1 MVPSISALFL
11 NTRKLTSS
19 KEDHLT
25 EFLAALITM
34 SESFNLEFSSLML
47 GEYADRNGWVAPVI
61 NSVETQVSYPG
72 TNCCPDMRFILEDGH
87 VILCE
92 NKIEAPETQ
101 GSSSDPRGQLRRYL
115 DLPSDGV
122 IYIRAT
128 PSHGLEAEVTE
139 HPRFVTR
146 NGHHFL
152 WRDIYQLLSGNPNPL
167 VASVC
172 KGFEV
177 MGFVPPLPA
186 VGTLSDFNSSEDE
199 QNRSAFK
206 ELWQLAADYGRQL
219 MWKVETNKNAELY
232 YSPDA
237 SCPIYMIFV
246 SPSKAERFLIRMTL
260 REGASSADLLNKI
273 EGVSTE
279 VPYEVTSYQRMTS
292 RGGQKVTENVI
303 DITSSLRN
311 VIGSTEDKGRIQQLL
326 LEYVKG
332 FVDAVAFE
340 KYEPDTGGLSSSL
353 VKQFENTTD
362 VAATQNSQMI
372 AELDRG
378 AIIHFEDVTLDPV
391 NHWVWRGGQKI
402 DVTAKEYRLL
412 LFMVQNA
419 NQILSREM
427 INKNA
432 FGEEL
437 DSSSNIIDVYVTYLR
452 KKLESGFSE
461 KLIHTV
467 RGKGYMLKG
476 SESYKLAQVCFC
488 TDLATETHNFQ
499 TGGRVLPVHQNLAPH
514 VSNDW
519 QSSICNSNGNSLDS
533 ICEDEV
539 KI

>member
-1 MVPSISALFL
+1 M
-11 NTRKLTSS
+11 
-19 KEDHLT
+19 T

-34 SESFNLEFSSLML
+34 SEAFCLEFSYLLL
-47 GEYADRNGWVAPVI
+47 GEYAARNGWIDPVI
-61 NSVETQVSYPG
+61 ASVETQVSYPG
-72 TNCCPDMRFILEDGH
+72 TNCCPDMRFTLEDGH

-101 GSSSDPRGQLRRYL
+101 GSSGDPRGQLRRYL

-128 PSHGLEAEVTE
+128 PSHGLEAEVTG
-139 HPRFVTR
+139 HPRFVTS

-152 WRDIYQLLSGNPNPL
+152 WRDIYPLLSGNSNPL
-167 VASVC
+167 VVSVC

-232 YSPDA
+232 YSPDT
-237 SCPIYMIFV
+237 SCPVYMIFV

-260 REGASSADLLNKI
+260 RDGVNPGGLLNKI
-273 EGVSTE
+273 AEVSTD
-279 VPYEVTSYQRMTS
+279 VSYEVTSYQRLTP
-292 RGGQKVTENVI
+292 RGGQKVIENVI

-311 VIGSTEDKGRIQQLL
+311 VIGDTVEKVIIQQLL
-326 LEYVKG
+326 LRYVKG

-340 KYEPDTGGLSSSL
+340 KYEPGNSALSDSMINP
-353 VKQFENTTD
+353 FDETTD
-362 VAATQNSQMI
+362 VEATQGSEEF
-372 AELDRG
+372 AEQDRG
-378 AIIHFEDVTLDPV
+378 AIINFCDIKVDPV
-391 NHWVWRGGQKI
+391 NHWVWRNSQKI
-402 DVTAKEYRLL
+402 ELTNKEYVLL
-412 LFMVQNA
+412 LYLIRNP

-427 INKNA
+427 ININA
-432 FGEEL
+432 FDNTL
-437 DSSSNIIDVYVTYLR
+437 DTLSNIIDVYVNYLR
-452 KKLESGFSE
+452 NKIEKGFPT

-467 RGKGYMLKG
+467 RGKGYMLKKAEG
-476 SESYKLAQVCFC
+476 
-488 TDLATETHNFQ
+488 
-499 TGGRVLPVHQNLAPH
+499 
-514 VSNDW
+514 
-519 QSSICNSNGNSLDS
+519 SICKSEQTYTIPTQYAKALEVKSAEFENEELCENQQVSSREVCNEYSNVDVKDCNNYDFEY
-533 ICEDEV
+533 EDEI